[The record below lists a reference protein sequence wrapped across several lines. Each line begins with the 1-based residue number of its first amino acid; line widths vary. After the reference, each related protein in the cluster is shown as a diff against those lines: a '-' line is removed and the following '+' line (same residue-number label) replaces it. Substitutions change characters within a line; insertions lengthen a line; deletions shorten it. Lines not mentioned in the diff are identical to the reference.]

1 MILKY
6 GPINIPNKK
15 YHIYKYKDIYS
26 DPEYFYI
33 ENGKEVEV
41 TDKKIIDALLKE
53 EESSNS
59 IEYCYHNSTEDL
71 KKIDSLG
78 LNLENLKSLIDEVN
92 VMINENFN
100 NNIAEFCKVYR
111 IYGLFTIIKNLLDP
125 NFGFDNIN
133 QSSLDEIKKF
143 KQACYFLKRIE
154 IDSKQEKNI
163 NILISDIDEINFSSK
178 NNDIFEL

>member
-6 GPINIPNKK
+6 GKINISNKK
-15 YHIYKYKDIYS
+15 YYIYKYKPDIDS

-33 ENGKEVEV
+33 ENRKKVKVTSKE
-41 TDKKIIDALLKE
+41 IIDALLKE
-53 EESSNS
+53 EEFFNS
-59 IEYCYHNSTEDL
+59 IEYYYPNSTEDL

-111 IYGLFTIIKNLLDP
+111 IYGLFTTIKNLLDP

-154 IDSKQEKNI
+154 IDSKQEKKT
-163 NILISDIDEINFSSK
+163 NILVSGINEINF
-178 NNDIFEL
+178 NDIFELQI